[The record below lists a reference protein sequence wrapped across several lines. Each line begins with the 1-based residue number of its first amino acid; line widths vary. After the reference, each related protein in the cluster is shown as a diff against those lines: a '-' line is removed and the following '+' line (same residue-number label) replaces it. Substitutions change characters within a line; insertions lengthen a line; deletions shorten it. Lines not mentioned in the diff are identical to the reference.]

1 MISWPTWQFTL
12 QKSRT
17 SNPELS
23 WTQHYWQ
30 PLLSD
35 NRSKL
40 RDFKFEIWLIWSLSY
55 HENLMMCYRYENSNT
70 IFVIAKIPSYLGKKG
85 LRNIQNWHDMQFCIY
100 SSYIQY
106 CETSSLQNDL
116 LRSGLV
122 LDQTWFVDLKFGDFG
137 GFRWVCRLGL

>member
-1 MISWPTWQFTL
+1 
-12 QKSRT
+12 
-17 SNPELS
+17 
-23 WTQHYWQ
+23 
-30 PLLSD
+30 
-35 NRSKL
+35 
-40 RDFKFEIWLIWSLSY
+40 
-55 HENLMMCYRYENSNT
+55 MMCYRYENSNT

-106 CETSSLQNDL
+106 YETSSLQNDL

-137 GFRWVCRLGL
+137 GFRWVCRLGLEVQAVKMGSVLWMNLGFSKKFIILGFDPTWY